1 MPWCKEDPQSHEAV
15 FSIHINDEP
24 DDKWNTELQPHRY
37 LMKASTNPHLQLK
50 MMRIRLLNWW
60 CIYNINSIIK
70 TSMQLQCQKLVFSFS
85 KVIWHQRCTEPLTV
99 IVHPHVRKNFQ
110 VLQRSVISCLLLD
123 HIFSK
128 AFVTLATLSV
138 LWCRTRVLFMAKL
151 SMDS

>member
-24 DDKWNTELQPHRY
+24 DDDKWNAELQPHRY

-70 TSMQLQCQKLVFSFS
+70 TSMQLQCQTNISNLIQELKRPTLFQWQPRTDRLSQYFPEPIS
-85 KVIWHQRCTEPLTV
+85 KHGN
-99 IVHPHVRKNFQ
+99 KNPMFICITKSSWLKIGFQ
-110 VLQRSVISCLLLD
+110 
-123 HIFSK
+123 F
-128 AFVTLATLSV
+128 
-138 LWCRTRVLFMAKL
+138 
-151 SMDS
+151 